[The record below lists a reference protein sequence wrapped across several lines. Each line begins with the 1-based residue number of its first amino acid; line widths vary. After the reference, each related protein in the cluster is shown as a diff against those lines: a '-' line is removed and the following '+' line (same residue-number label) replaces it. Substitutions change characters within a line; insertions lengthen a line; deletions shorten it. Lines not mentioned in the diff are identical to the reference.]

1 MVNDTNPTIGGDI
14 EEPLISENTV
24 SRLKQ
29 LPCWQGSIR
38 PSILEGG
45 ITNQN
50 YKVEDDT
57 GEYVVRIGDDI
68 PEHHIVRENELA
80 ASRAAH
86 AAGIAPAVHFHA
98 PGILVLHY
106 IKSETLT
113 SNDLRNCE
121 TMERVVKLIKCCH
134 YEVPVHFRGNSPAFW
149 VFHVIRDYAA
159 RLRDSDSAWTPYL
172 NDWLAALQELESVA
186 GPFDIV
192 FGHNDLLAANIL
204 DDGDRLWL
212 IDWEYAGFNTPLFD
226 LGGLASNN
234 EFSQDD
240 EMHLLELYFAEAP
253 TPTRYQ
259 QYQAMKCAS
268 LLRETLW
275 SMVSELYS
283 TLSFDYAQYSREN
296 LQRFEQAMSAFEQL
310 SKRAV

>member
-1 MVNDTNPTIGGDI
+1 MSDTIPTTGGDN
-14 EEPLISENTV
+14 EERLIPDST
-24 SRLKQ
+24 LLQ
-29 LPCWQGSIR
+29 LNQLACWQGSIR
-38 PSILEGG
+38 TSVLEGG

-50 YKVEDDT
+50 FKVEDDS
-57 GEYVVRIGDDI
+57 GEYVVRIGDNI
-68 PEHHIVRENELA
+68 PEHHIVRDNELA

-98 PGILVLHY
+98 PGILVLNY
-106 IKSETLT
+106 IKSITLT
-113 SNDLRNCE
+113 SKVLRNRE
-121 TMERVVKLIKCCH
+121 TMARVVNLIQCCH
-134 YEVPVHFRGNSPAFW
+134 HEVPLHLRGSSPAFW
-149 VFHVIRDYAA
+149 VFHIVRDYAA
-159 RLRDSDSAWTPYL
+159 RLRESDSPWTSHL
-172 NDWLAALQELESVA
+172 NDWLVALQQLESVA

-234 EFSQDD
+234 EFSEDE
-240 EMHLLELYFAEAP
+240 EMHLLELYFADAP
-253 TPTRYQ
+253 SPTRYQ

-283 TLSFDYAQYSREN
+283 SLSFDYAQYSREN
-296 LQRFEQAMSAFEQL
+296 LNRFEQAMSTFEQL
-310 SKRAV
+310 PKKKV